1 MATADLMV
9 GSSGVI
15 HFFLRL
21 SVNPGLDGALYTRMA
36 RSALSGAH
44 GLYYAIGE
52 ANTRKLSRYKA
63 LAERVSSPESL
74 DKSGLQ
80 AGPGIWCAH
89 QPFKA
94 GSAGS

>member
-52 ANTRKLSRYKA
+52 ANTRKIIEVQSVSGARI
-63 LAERVSSPESL
+63 LARKP
-74 DKSGLQ
+74 
-80 AGPGIWCAH
+80 
-89 QPFKA
+89 
-94 GSAGS
+94 

>member
-21 SVNPGLDGALYTRMA
+21 SVNPGLDGARAWRVRLCRVHTVCTTQSVRQ
-36 RSALSGAH
+36 
-44 GLYYAIGE
+44 
-52 ANTRKLSRYKA
+52 TPVKLSRYKA